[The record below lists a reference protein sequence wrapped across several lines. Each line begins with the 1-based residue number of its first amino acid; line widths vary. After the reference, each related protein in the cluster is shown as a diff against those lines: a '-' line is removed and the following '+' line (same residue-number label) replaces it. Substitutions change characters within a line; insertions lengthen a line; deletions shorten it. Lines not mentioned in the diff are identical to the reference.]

1 MICFDV
7 YLNGE
12 KLCRAGMKDAVVMNC
27 ILDWVKLEEG
37 GEEMA
42 FTVGGLYDHPSGG
55 TAHPRWL
62 NRRQLKTGD
71 EVTIRIVD
79 SETADE
85 PVSEK
90 VSTPEWL
97 KEQER
102 KYYESVRAKFEGEQD
117 G

>member
-1 MICFDV
+1 MQ
-7 YLNGE
+7 
-12 KLCRAGMKDAVVMNC
+12 DAVVMNC

-42 FTVGGLYDHPSGG
+42 LTVGGLYDHSSGG

-62 NRRQLKTGD
+62 NRIKAETGD
-71 EVTIRIVD
+71 EITIRIVD

-85 PVSEK
+85 PVSEN
-90 VSTPEWL
+90 VSTLEWL

-102 KYYESVRAKFEGEQD
+102 KYYESVKAKFESE
-117 G
+117 